1 MLDAGTLV
9 LSLFEEDADL
19 RLVHDCVSQVMKQRE
34 ISVQGGSLRWGCGG
48 DRGHG
53 ALGSNRAG

>member
-1 MLDAGTLV
+1 MDFDKN
-9 LSLFEEDADL
+9 LFEEDADL

-34 ISVQGGSLRWGCGG
+34 TSVQEGSLRWGCGG

-53 ALGSNRAG
+53 ALGNNRAG